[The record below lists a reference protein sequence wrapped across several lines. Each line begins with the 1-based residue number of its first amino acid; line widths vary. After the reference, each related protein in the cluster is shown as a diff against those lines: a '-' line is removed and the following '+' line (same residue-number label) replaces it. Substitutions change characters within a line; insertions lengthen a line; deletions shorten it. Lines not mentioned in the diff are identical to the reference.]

1 MLFYLQ
7 FARLRRSLRR
17 RGTHDVI
24 TQPAQPT
31 WHHGSRGR
39 LQPHSWDV
47 SAATEDTLRPF
58 RINVSEEVLVDLRRR
73 VAATRWLGR
82 ETAQGRFGAAS
93 KRGFQ
98 TCDAE
103 MDPARLLGDLD

>member
-1 MLFYLQ
+1 MTSSLS
-7 FARLRRSLRR
+7 RRSLL
-17 RGTHDVI
+17 GTTAAVV
-24 TQPAQPT
+24 
-31 WHHGSRGR
+31 GSSLIPGN
-39 LQPHSWDV
+39 V